1 MTPKNQPNCPRCG
14 AIMTEIHSGEDGK
27 IRYECPRCPSNGKG
41 DFREKEQHRSG
52 MHRPSEDP
60 RTRFRRLLQA
70 NEESKTLDLPD
81 VLIEDLPEEARQ
93 LLRRGEDKLRPSI
106 GPQLS
111 DDLAQALRDQGYLV
125 DEDVRG
131 LRISGHLSTMGTNSG
146 KLSSYDILRMAADL
160 EGGLQKP
167 EERRRCPNCDAVL
180 PKGHTSCDW
189 CGTSVQ

>member
-1 MTPKNQPNCPRCG
+1 MTPENHPNCPRCG
-14 AIMTEIHSGEDGK
+14 AQMTAVPIGEDGE
-27 IRYECPRCPSNGKG
+27 IRYECPRCPANGKG
-41 DFREKEQHRSG
+41 VSREEEHHRTD
-52 MHRPSEDP
+52 RQQPSEDS
-60 RTRFRRLLQA
+60 RTRFRRLIQS

-81 VLIEDLPEEARQ
+81 WLIEDLPEEARL
-93 LLRRGEDKLRPSI
+93 LLRRGEDRVRPSI

-111 DDLAQALRDQGYLV
+111 DDLAQALRDQGYVV

-146 KLSSYDILRMAADL
+146 KMSSYDILRMAADL

-189 CGTSVQ
+189 CGTTVQ